1 MEGIGYWLFL
11 AALYFLLS
19 LMKKRKQKTA
29 RRMLDEDESVQG
41 SDQQSGPFQSET
53 LQELFKEIKN
63 FGQDILEPGADE
75 IADYEFEEPTDTDEQ
90 PEIIDE
96 SEAVQTARAIFEDFS
111 EEYPEH
117 IHKKYPIRKKVSPT
131 GHFISLLLKD
141 VDRLKQ
147 AIILKEV
154 LDKPRAL
161 KRSIR

>member
-19 LMKKRKQKTA
+19 LMKKRRQKSA
-29 RRMLDEDESVQG
+29 RRMLDQDESVQE
-41 SDQQSGPFQSET
+41 SDQKSGPFQSET

-75 IADYEFEEPTDTDEQ
+75 IADYEFEEPTDIEEQ
-90 PEIIDE
+90 LEIIDE
-96 SEAVQTARAIFEDFS
+96 PEPVESSRAIFGDLSREAPRS
-111 EEYPEH
+111 
-117 IHKKYPIRKKVSPT
+117 IHKEYLIKKKVSPINQ
-131 GHFISLLLKD
+131 FIDPLLKD
-141 VDRLKQ
+141 IDRLKL